1 MASKNPLN
9 DTIEYKDV
17 MIKILNLIIWYSE
30 IVEKLNFIFDPF
42 SSEQKIMNVLIQL
55 RNISEI
61 VSISKFINE
70 KIFGFQK
77 EEDVRISEKE
87 KKIILQ
93 ILRGQF
99 IFKFLSNELKTK
111 DLISF
116 IPYLNNLRKRIK
128 ISKQEFFYCF
138 EMIKKNE

>member
-30 IVEKLNFIFDPF
+30 IVEKLNFIFDPL

-55 RNISEI
+55 GNISEI

-77 EEDVRISEKE
+77 EEGVRISEKE

-99 IFKFLSNELKTK
+99 IFKFLSNELK
-111 DLISF
+111 L
-116 IPYLNNLRKRIK
+116 K
-128 ISKQEFFYCF
+128 I
-138 EMIKKNE
+138 

>member
-55 RNISEI
+55 GNIYEI

-93 ILRGQF
+93 ILRG
-99 IFKFLSNELKTK
+99 
-111 DLISF
+111 
-116 IPYLNNLRKRIK
+116 
-128 ISKQEFFYCF
+128 
-138 EMIKKNE
+138 

>member
-30 IVEKLNFIFDPF
+30 IVEKLIFIFDPF

-55 RNISEI
+55 GNIPEI

-70 KIFGFQK
+70 KNFW
-77 EEDVRISEKE
+77 
-87 KKIILQ
+87 ILKG
-93 ILRGQF
+93 R
-99 IFKFLSNELKTK
+99 
-111 DLISF
+111 
-116 IPYLNNLRKRIK
+116 R
-128 ISKQEFFYCF
+128 C
-138 EMIKKNE
+138 